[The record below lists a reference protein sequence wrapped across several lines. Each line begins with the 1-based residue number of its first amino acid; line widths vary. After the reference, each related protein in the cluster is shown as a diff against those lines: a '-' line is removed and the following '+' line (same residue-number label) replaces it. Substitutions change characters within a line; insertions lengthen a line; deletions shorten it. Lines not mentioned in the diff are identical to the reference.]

1 MAEDRVNDAKRAY
14 IEEMGVFMASHG
26 LTRMDG
32 RVLGALLVAE
42 PAETTAEALASLL
55 MASRSSISVA
65 LRRLEGWGFVDRV
78 SKAGERKDFFR
89 NRPDAWTE
97 LMQRRQRTLIDFQRM
112 AARGLEL
119 LETDDPDAR
128 RGLTEMLEFY
138 TYFEREQPKIL
149 RGWLAWKAAR
159 ERGST
164 ATAEDGGSS

>member
-1 MAEDRVNDAKRAY
+1 
-14 IEEMGVFMASHG
+14 
-26 LTRMDG
+26 
-32 RVLGALLVAE
+32 
-42 PAETTAEALASLL
+42 
-55 MASRSSISVA
+55 VA

-119 LETDDPDAR
+119 LETDDADVR

-149 RGWLAWKAAR
+149 RGWLEWKAAR
-159 ERGST
+159 ARD
-164 ATAEDGGSS
+164 ALAQAEGGRSA